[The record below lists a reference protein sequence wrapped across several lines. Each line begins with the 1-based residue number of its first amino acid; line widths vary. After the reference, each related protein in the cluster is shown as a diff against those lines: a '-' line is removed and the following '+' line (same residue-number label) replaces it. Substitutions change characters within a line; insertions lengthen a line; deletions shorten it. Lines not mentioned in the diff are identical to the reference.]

1 MYMCWRWSEEGEKE
15 RGKEKKNERNEAV
28 G

>member
-1 MYMCWRWSEEGEKE
+1 MCWRWSEEGEKE